1 MKIFPED
8 LRRDLAIFYM
18 KNTPERDKL
27 IQNMI
32 K

>member
-18 KNTPERDKL
+18 KNTPERNEL